1 MNVWDLIL
9 ATVDEFGTNASG
21 DQMCNYASWKWRHM
35 LTKFATNKVTPIM
48 MSTHGF
54 VVPLEMFIGETIAK
68 SPKLQERLS
77 LSMMQYDDNN
87 MRPCGA

>member
-1 MNVWDLIL
+1 MKKIVSNGSI
-9 ATVDEFGTNASG
+9 
-21 DQMCNYASWKWRHM
+21 ASWR
-35 LTKFATNKVTPIM
+35 LEAKFATNKVTPIM